1 LANTNDEQEGIS
13 NRGKSAEE
21 PGQELVLD
29 MVSDMERRGVR
40 NDLNTD
46 DRLEDLEGEDDAM
59 RTGRNFVPD
68 TIEGD
73 IRAQQGRPIDN

>member
-13 NRGKSAEE
+13 NRGKSEEE

-40 NDLNTD
+40 NDLNTA

>member
-1 LANTNDEQEGIS
+1 
-13 NRGKSAEE
+13 
-21 PGQELVLD
+21 
-29 MVSDMERRGVR
+29 VR